1 MNTYLINID
10 LITKNFAF
18 EKFGNYL
25 NEICEIVDIVPAFL
39 PPGRV
44 ALSIK
49 TKNPIPVAEM
59 LKLRLGGTEINDIT
73 PGNPAEKVTKE
84 TTYVIF

>member
-1 MNTYLINID
+1 MEID
-10 LITKNFAF
+10 LITKNFEF

-25 NEICEIVDIVPAFL
+25 NEICEIVDIAPAFL

-44 ALSIK
+44 ALSIR

-73 PGNPAEKVTKE
+73 PGNPAEKVTKGM
-84 TTYVIF
+84 TYVIF